1 MKYQFYKYQGAGN
14 DFVIIDNRNFHFD
27 SSNEQ
32 LVSFLCD
39 RRFGIGADGLMLVE
53 PDNLAEFKMRY
64 FNSDGREAS
73 MCGNGGRCI
82 SAFAVHQKLVK
93 NPDLFV
99 FNAVDGL
106 HEASWKNGIVWLRM
120 MDVTTIQKTADAY
133 FLNTGSPHHVTFV
146 DTTETIDVYS
156 IGKSIRYSAPYSP
169 EGTNVNFVQIV
180 SPSEINVRTYERG
193 VENETLAC
201 GTGVV
206 ASAISTA
213 LKTGQGNNFRINV
226 KGGNLSVK
234 FEQVGA
240 SHFTN
245 IYLIGPAEFVFSG
258 EIEK

>member
-27 SSNEQ
+27 SSNVQ

-39 RRFGIGADGLMLVE
+39 RRFGIGADGLMLIE
-53 PDNLAEFKMRY
+53 PDDSAEFRMRY

-82 SAFAVHQKLVK
+82 AAFAVHQKIVK

-106 HEASWKNGIVWLRM
+106 HEASWKNDIVWLRM
-120 MDVTTIQKTADAY
+120 TDVTSIVESTDAY
-133 FLNTGSPHHVTFV
+133 FLNTGSPHHVEFV
-146 DTTETIDVYS
+146 ENTEETDVYAL
-156 IGKSIRYSAPYSP
+156 GKAIRYSKPYAP

-180 SPSEINVRTYERG
+180 SASEINVRTYERG

-213 LKTGQGNNFRINV
+213 LKTGQGNDFNIIV
-226 KGGNLSVK
+226 KGGKLRVK
-234 FEQVGA
+234 FEQISA
-240 SHFTN
+240 THFTN
-245 IYLIGPAEFVFSG
+245 IYLIGPAEFVFAG